1 MKKNKNV
8 SASKE
13 AFQKDEEELMK
24 INKNTRILNLYTR
37 LCEGKQINKEEEVNR
52 FRVNERS
59 IQRDI
64 DDMRAF
70 LSECS
75 VSDENDNRK
84 IEYDRKT
91 KCYVMTGIKSSS
103 MTNSELLAVSKILL
117 ASRAFTRQEMNEIM
131 DKLVEGCVP
140 QKNKKL
146 VSDLISNEKY
156 HYVELPSNSFIQQ
169 DKLWKL
175 GEEIRECNLLEI
187 VYEKQAWT
195 RETITRIVQPVAVLF
210 SDYYF
215 YLNAFIIEK
224 EENGKYIH
232 KYQYPAIFRID
243 RIISYHEMKE
253 KLPVVYTDRFE
264 EGEFRK
270 RTQFMYAG
278 SLIKLQ
284 FRYTGA
290 SKEYILDRLP
300 TARVISEDEKGC
312 IIEAEVYG
320 QGILMW
326 LKMQGERV
334 EILKPEK
341 YRNRMREDLIR
352 MLKCYEE
359 ENI

>member
-1 MKKNKNV
+1 MENNQKLKESKN
-8 SASKE
+8 A
-13 AFQKDEEELMK
+13 
-24 INKNTRILNLYTR
+24 RILSIYNR
-37 LCEGKQINKEEEVNR
+37 LCEGKAINKKEEADR
-52 FRVNERS
+52 FHVNERT

-64 DDMRAF
+64 DDIRAF
-70 LSECS
+70 LSECKT
-75 VSDENDNRK
+75 SDSTDNRTVESDRSKK
-84 IEYDRKT
+84 IYIMK
-91 KCYVMTGIKSSS
+91 GIKSSS
-103 MTNSELLAVSKILL
+103 MTNSEILAVSKILL
-117 ASRAFTRQEMNEIM
+117 ASRAFKKQEMDEILS
-131 DKLVEGCVP
+131 KLVEGCVP
-140 QKNKKL
+140 RKNKNL
-146 VSDLISNEKY
+146 VQTLISNEKF
-156 HYVELPSNSFIQQ
+156 HYIELSSNSFIQQ
-169 DKLWKL
+169 DKLWEI

-195 RETITRIVQPVAVLF
+195 REKITRIVQPVAILF

-224 EENGKYIH
+224 EENGKYVH

-243 RIISYHEMKE
+243 RITSYRIMKE
-253 KLPVVYTDRFE
+253 KLPVVYADRFE

-334 EILKPEK
+334 EILRPEK
-341 YRNRMREDLIR
+341 YRNRMKEDLIR
-352 MLKCYEE
+352 MLQCYED
-359 ENI
+359 NL